1 MYDLIFKC
9 FFIVFDFSTARA
21 PYNFLFCYCTLDQDH
36 TKQSVFVEQEEMEI
50 GPHIPENLVPYSN
63 RNQPLSPVYSNHL
76 IPEPVLHLQQLQQQS
91 TQPPVVSIT
100 PATPGT
106 PSISSPGI
114 PATPTTAVKV
124 VRPTQLSLRP
134 AVPLHADSSTV
145 FGDVNANRLPASP
158 G

>member
-1 MYDLIFKC
+1 ML
-9 FFIVFDFSTARA
+9 FFIVFYFSTARA
-21 PYNFLFCYCTLDQDH
+21 LYNSLFCYCTLDQDH

-50 GPHIPENLVPYSN
+50 GPHIPANLVPYSN
-63 RNQPLSPVYSNHL
+63 QNQPLSPVYSNHL
-76 IPEPVLHLQQLQQQS
+76 IPEPVLHLQQQKNQ
-91 TQPPVVSIT
+91 TPIVSIT

-106 PSISSPGI
+106 PGIPSPGI
-114 PATPTTAVKV
+114 SATPTIAVKV